1 MATLKQIAERAGVSV
16 RTVSVILNGKA
27 VEQKLSAK
35 QVENVTRIAREMNYR
50 PNALARAVRVRRTF
64 QIGVLVR
71 ELSNPHTG
79 QIIEAI
85 ERNLIARR
93 FKMLLGL
100 TSGSLEIAKAY
111 LGDFSHG
118 MVDGILNMDPF
129 VTEDIIAG
137 ERVSVPYLNFL
148 RPSPHFALKLDW
160 KQGIELALDH
170 LWGLGHRRIGFLSG
184 PLDEISSTDRWNHYH
199 EFVQTRSLKG
209 IAEIGD
215 WSYEAGVSRGPALL
229 KKHCT
234 AIIGANDLMALG
246 VINAARAQGLEV
258 PSQISIIGCDDSFN
272 AAISSPPLTSVR
284 IPTDEIVEI
293 SVRALLAEI
302 AGEPFQESVV
312 IETSLTMRGSTAAVS
327 S

>member
-27 VEQKLSAK
+27 AQQKLSTK

-50 PNALARAVRVRRTF
+50 PNALARAVRVKRTF

-85 ERNLIARR
+85 ERNLIARQ

-100 TSGSLEIAKAY
+100 TNGRLEIAKAY

-118 MVDGILNMDPF
+118 MVDGILNMDPV
-129 VTEDIIAG
+129 VTEQIMDG
-137 ERVSVPYLNFL
+137 ERVPVPYVNFL
-148 RPSPHFALKLDW
+148 RPSPRFALKLDW

-170 LWGLGHRRIGFLSG
+170 LWSLGHRRIGFLSG

-199 EFVQTRSLKG
+199 EFFQTRGLKG

-215 WSYEAGVSRGPALL
+215 WSYDAGVSKTPALL
-229 KKHCT
+229 KKRCS

-246 VINAARAQGLEV
+246 VINAARAHGLEV

-272 AAISSPPLTSVR
+272 AAISSPPLTSVK
-284 IPTDEIVEI
+284 IPTDEIVELT
-293 SVRALLAEI
+293 VRALLAEI
-302 AGEPFQESVV
+302 VGEPFQESAV
-312 IETSLTMRGSTAAVS
+312 IKTSLTVRGSTAVFGS
-327 S
+327 